1 LKFGKGKND
10 DRAVFAQLLDRFED
24 ALKKKRPHL
33 AKKKANVPA
42 HRSLAAAANLVKLGC
57 ELLPHPPYSLDL
69 APRRFFLFPKKL
81 LGGERFASNEEV
93 ITEIGAYFVEF
104 DKSYFLEG
112 LKKLESRWAK
122 CIELKGDYVEK

>member
-1 LKFGKGKND
+1 MTGQYY
-10 DRAVFAQLLDRFED
+10 AQLLGRFED

-33 AKKKANVPA
+33 AKKKAGTPIPRC
-42 HRSLAAAANLVKLGC
+42 RSEIGGIGLRIAATFTVF
-57 ELLPHPPYSLDL
+57 SRFS
-69 APRRFFLFPKKL
+69 PRRFFLFPKKL